1 MKKAY
6 YGEFGGQFLPESAM
20 FALNELEDAFLKF
33 AQDKAFKKE
42 LQGLLTTYVGRPT
55 PLYFARNLSKKYG
68 HEIYLKREDLNHTG
82 AHKINNAIAQALLAK
97 KMGKKKIIAET
108 GAGQHGLATAT
119 AAALLGLEC
128 EIYMGATDV
137 QRQALNVYKMEL
149 LGAKVNAIQ
158 SGLKTL
164 KEATTA
170 AIQAWVGDIKNLF

>member
-42 LQGLLTTYVGRPT
+42 LQGLLATYVGRPT
-55 PLYFARNLSKKYG
+55 PLYFARISKKYG

-97 KMGKKKIIAET
+97 KMGKKKSLPKQ
-108 GAGQHGLATAT
+108 GQGS
-119 AAALLGLEC
+119 
-128 EIYMGATDV
+128 MG
-137 QRQALNVYKMEL
+137 
-149 LGAKVNAIQ
+149 
-158 SGLKTL
+158 
-164 KEATTA
+164 
-170 AIQAWVGDIKNLF
+170 